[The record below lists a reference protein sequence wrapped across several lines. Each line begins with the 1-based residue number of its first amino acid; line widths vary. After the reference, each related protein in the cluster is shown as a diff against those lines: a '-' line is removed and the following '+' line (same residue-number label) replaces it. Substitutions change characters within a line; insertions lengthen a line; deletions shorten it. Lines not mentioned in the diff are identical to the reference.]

1 MILTV
6 CGRCADFSKAKEES
20 RPSFRSFWKDVLGT
34 YDPVSYVFDLNHTIR
49 QIPCAD
55 VVKRGLEELSLKYG
69 CDIRDD
75 NNHPRVQWLLAEER
89 KEISSVVGYK
99 GKLPLADDLQQ
110 LPVF

>member
-1 MILTV
+1 MRRFV
-6 CGRCADFSKAKEES
+6 ESKKGIA
-20 RPSFRSFWKDVLGT
+20 PSFRSFWKDVLGT

-55 VVKRGLEELSLKYG
+55 VVKRGLEEFSLKNG

-75 NNHPRVQWLLAEER
+75 DNHPRVQWLLAEER
-89 KEISSVVGYK
+89 KEIGAVVGYK
-99 GKLPLADDLQQ
+99 RKLPLADDLQH